1 MDSKEKITRLMQA
14 GFTLDEA
21 LEVITGA
28 APETG
33 TGTGANTGTGTDPG
47 TGTDQGTG
55 TGIPAE
61 PEESAEVKAIKGLSA
76 QITELINATRET
88 ARLYGVDSKNAG
100 ETAEDILS
108 KLG

>member
-1 MDSKEKITRLMQA
+1 MDSKEKITRLMKA

-28 APETG
+28 EPETG
-33 TGTGANTGTGTDPG
+33 TGTGTDPG
-47 TGTDQGTG
+47 TDTGTDPGTG
-55 TGIPAE
+55 TGTPAQ

-88 ARLYGVDSKNAG
+88 ARLYGVDSKTAG

>member
-1 MDSKEKITRLMQA
+1 MDSKEKITRLMKA

-28 APETG
+28 EQETG
-33 TGTGANTGTGTDPG
+33 TDPGTSTGTDPG
-47 TGTDQGTG
+47 TGTGT
-55 TGIPAE
+55 PAQ

-88 ARLYGVDSKNAG
+88 ARLYGVDSKTAG

>member
-1 MDSKEKITRLMQA
+1 MDSKEKITRLMKA

-28 APETG
+28 EPETG
-33 TGTGANTGTGTDPG
+33 TNTGADTGTDPG
-47 TGTDQGTG
+47 TVTST
-55 TGIPAE
+55 PAQ

-88 ARLYGVDSKNAG
+88 ARLYGVDSKTAG

>member
-1 MDSKEKITRLMQA
+1 MDSKEKITRLMKA

-28 APETG
+28 EPETG
-33 TGTGANTGTGTDPG
+33 TNTGADTGTDPGTSTGTDPG
-47 TGTDQGTG
+47 TGTGT
-55 TGIPAE
+55 PAQ

-88 ARLYGVDSKNAG
+88 ARLYGVDSKTAG

>member
-1 MDSKEKITRLMQA
+1 MGSKEKITRLMKA

-28 APETG
+28 EPETG
-33 TGTGANTGTGTDPG
+33 TNTGTGTDPG
-47 TGTDQGTG
+47 TSTGTDPGTSTG
-55 TGIPAE
+55 TPAE
-61 PEESAEVKAIKGLSA
+61 PEESAEVKAIRGLSA

-88 ARLYGVDSKNAG
+88 ARLYGVDSKTAG